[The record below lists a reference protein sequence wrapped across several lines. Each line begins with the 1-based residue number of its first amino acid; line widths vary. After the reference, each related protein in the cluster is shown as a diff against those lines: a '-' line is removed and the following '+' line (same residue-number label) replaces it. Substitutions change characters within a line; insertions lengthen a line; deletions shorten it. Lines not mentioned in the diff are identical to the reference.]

1 MRLSVR
7 PGPTVFA
14 PSSGFQ
20 GPADAP
26 GCPGGSGHS
35 AALPA
40 LSRLGGLPGPRG
52 ASSGT
57 DNSARAGG
65 GRPRAR
71 LRRRDRS
78 APGRGSLAPF
88 PFGGPARLGG
98 GGATGAPPPT
108 GPFLEAD
115 LPLRGD
121 SLTTECRSRETLL
134 HFGAQGFPPEYSLL
148 PPRSAPGAATLPV
161 ARGAASRPPRTP
173 TRRGLRRRRR
183 WSAGSAAT
191 VGCERRVS
199 ASSIFRAAPFDR
211 RVVTHSLAGV
221 DFHDHRPV
229 VGMGRR
235 LSWCLDWRA
244 LGCFNPTIGSS
255 RIASS
260 AYQRRPTRS
269 PPFGG
274 GVRRSGNPSLP
285 ADSKFENRSRS
296 FRPRGL

>member
-52 ASSGT
+52 GVER
-57 DNSARAGG
+57 NRQFCPG
-65 GRPRAR
+65 
-71 LRRRDRS
+71 RRRTSPSSPASPRS
-78 APGRGSLAPF
+78 LGARSGKLDPVPFRRSGPPGRRG
-88 PFGGPARLGG
+88 RD
-98 GGATGAPPPT
+98 GAPPPT

-235 LSWCLDWRA
+235 LSWCLD
-244 LGCFNPTIGSS
+244 
-255 RIASS
+255 
-260 AYQRRPTRS
+260 
-269 PPFGG
+269 
-274 GVRRSGNPSLP
+274 
-285 ADSKFENRSRS
+285 
-296 FRPRGL
+296 